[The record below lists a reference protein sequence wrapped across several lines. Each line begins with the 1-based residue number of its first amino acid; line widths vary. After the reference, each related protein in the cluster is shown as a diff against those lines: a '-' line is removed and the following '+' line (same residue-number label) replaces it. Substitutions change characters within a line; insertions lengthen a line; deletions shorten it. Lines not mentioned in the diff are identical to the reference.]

1 MLMHVSRD
9 DGSAR
14 GQLTKQNFR
23 YETPHLHGYVPSVLI
38 SAERPKEGSEEIS
51 RELIRN
57 DQFFGWKARLKQ
69 IKSRWFPTY
78 AP

>member
-23 YETPHLHGYVPSVLI
+23 YETPHLHGYVPSVSI
-38 SAERPKEGSEEIS
+38 SAERPKEGSE
-51 RELIRN
+51 
-57 DQFFGWKARLKQ
+57 
-69 IKSRWFPTY
+69 KSAGSWSAMTSFLVEKPVLNK
-78 AP
+78 